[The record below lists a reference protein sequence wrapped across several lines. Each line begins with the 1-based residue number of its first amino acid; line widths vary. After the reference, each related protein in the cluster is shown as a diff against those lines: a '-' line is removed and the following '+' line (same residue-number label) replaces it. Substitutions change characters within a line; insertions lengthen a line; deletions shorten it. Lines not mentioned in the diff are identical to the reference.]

1 MVKTRSLKP
10 QRAAQSGDSGR
21 IDVLALY
28 QRQYDQQQAA
38 TPKAGRRMDEDER
51 AAYIK
56 QTKERLGL
64 NDRIL
69 GLSSKRSAHDGHLRY
84 DIPYLEFN
92 QYFSKI
98 NGVHVFKPHEMQWS
112 LDQFMDRMIDTRDE
126 ANDRIEKVIDQRYE

>member
-1 MVKTRSLKP
+1 
-10 QRAAQSGDSGR
+10 
-21 IDVLALY
+21 
-28 QRQYDQQQAA
+28 
-38 TPKAGRRMDEDER
+38 MDEDER

-56 QTKERLGL
+56 QTKEKLGL
-64 NDRIL
+64 NERIL

-126 ANDRIEKVIDQRYE
+126 ANDRVEKIMDQRYEDYSKLVNRIEEMSAQAEDEKKTQTIKDKFSSLASEKD